1 MNPLAYDYYNNNN
14 NNDNVNDD
22 NNDNVNDTNDN
33 ANDNNDDT
41 SRDTESTA
49 SSDTEYSNNSNDDEN
64 YNYEYNNT
72 YNIHMSNNFI
82 KKNIL
87 LIPEIYN
94 KYFHGKTMDSDPNID
109 GQFLVLQTFNIQPEN
124 SIFEFFK
131 YANDLCKFYK
141 KYYKKNYYNSNV
153 SHNLLRNYNN
163 IIKGPSYLN
172 LQIGQ
177 IYYLRGDECVCVIK
191 TIWLKIIQRAW
202 KKIYKIRKEIKQLRC
217 RPDSIMYRQ
226 ICGKWQQNCNYLPS
240 IRGMLL

>member
-1 MNPLAYDYYNNNN
+1 MNPLAYDYYNNNDNDNDN
-14 NNDNVNDD
+14 NNDNVND
-22 NNDNVNDTNDN
+22 NNDD

-49 SSDTEYSNNSNDDEN
+49 SSDTEYSNNDNNNDGDENDD
-64 YNYEYNNT
+64 YVYNNT

-131 YANDLCKFYK
+131 YINNLCKFYK

-153 SHNLLRNYNN
+153 SHNLLRNYHN
-163 IIKGPSYLN
+163 IIKHPSYLN

-177 IYYLRGDECVCVIK
+177 IYYLTGDECVCVIK

-226 ICGKWQQNCNYLPS
+226 ICGKWPQNCNYLPS